1 MGKEVLEKIDW
12 YHSIIINEIGSLKCF
27 NCLTGRGLENADH
40 HRFLVEIVND
50 LLQMCNQRKLGANLF
65 SILSA
70 DKLETVFNGIFAS
83 ANSIH
88 IEQRMQRGEQM
99 EGVQP

>member
-1 MGKEVLEKIDW
+1 MLT
-12 YHSIIINEIGSLKCF
+12 IIE
-27 NCLTGRGLENADH
+27 
-40 HRFLVEIVND
+40 FLWVEIVND
-50 LLQMCNQRKLGANLF
+50 LLQMYNQRKLRANLF

-99 EGVQP
+99 EGANHEKRATMVY